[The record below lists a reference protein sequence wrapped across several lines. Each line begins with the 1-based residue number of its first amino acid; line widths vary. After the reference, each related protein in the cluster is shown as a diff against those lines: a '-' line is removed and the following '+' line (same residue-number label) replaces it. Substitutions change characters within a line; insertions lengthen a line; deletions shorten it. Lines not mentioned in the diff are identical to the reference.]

1 MRDELLGDY
10 KEQAEAAWGLLLKGA
25 LKAAVVFLALRIRA
39 EACGVAPGDP
49 HVPLPSGARFWVP
62 LPAPR
67 GVGSAP
73 VLSPMWVF
81 GGHPLC
87 QVPKTPLPPQKEP
100 Y

>member
-49 HVPLPSGARFWVP
+49 HVPLPSGVCFWVP

-73 VLSPMWVF
+73 ALSPMWVF